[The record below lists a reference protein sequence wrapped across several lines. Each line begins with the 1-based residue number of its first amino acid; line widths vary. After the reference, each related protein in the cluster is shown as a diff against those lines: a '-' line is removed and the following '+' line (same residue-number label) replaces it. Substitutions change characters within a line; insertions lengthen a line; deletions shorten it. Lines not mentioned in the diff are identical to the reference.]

1 MGGTDVLL
9 GDEAIARKPKVHA
22 PHIMVSIHASVKLRK
37 GTVGGDREPP
47 AHSPAVCRCLTPLT
61 LESRM
66 QTKEIHM
73 SDFLFFLVGIGAQ
86 ELIIILVILLI
97 LFGGTRLPSLA
108 KGLGESVRNFK
119 QGISEDPEDVKKR
132 EEKTRAV

>member
-1 MGGTDVLL
+1 
-9 GDEAIARKPKVHA
+9 
-22 PHIMVSIHASVKLRK
+22 
-37 GTVGGDREPP
+37 
-47 AHSPAVCRCLTPLT
+47 
-61 LESRM
+61 M

-119 QGISEDPEDVKKR
+119 QGISEDPDDIKKR